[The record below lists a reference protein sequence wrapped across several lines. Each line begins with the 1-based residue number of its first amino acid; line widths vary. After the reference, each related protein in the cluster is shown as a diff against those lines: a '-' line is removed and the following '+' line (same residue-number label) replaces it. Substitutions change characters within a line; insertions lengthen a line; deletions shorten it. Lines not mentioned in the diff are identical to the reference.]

1 LNSSAGVEEAIRKS
15 EIQGLTGIG
24 PALGPETILLVED
37 EAFVRQAAAEAL
49 ESAGYRLLIAGSAAE
64 ALEAYRKCVRPVDLL
79 LADVVMPG
87 TSGRELVAK
96 FKGLSPGTRI
106 LLMSGYAEQMAACE
120 PSPHA
125 RKWLAK
131 PFSIHTLLRAVR
143 EALNTNPC
151 DDAHAQP
158 ARVLR

>member
-1 LNSSAGVEEAIRKS
+1 MNSSAGAEGAIQKN
-15 EIQGLTGIG
+15 EIQSFTGIR

-49 ESAGYRLLIAGSAAE
+49 ESAGYRLLSAGSAAE
-64 ALEAYRKCVRPVDLL
+64 ALEAYRKCFRPVDLL

-87 TSGRELVAK
+87 MSGRELAAQ
-96 FKGLSPGTRI
+96 FEGLSPGTRI
-106 LLMSGYAEQMAACE
+106 LLMTGFAEQLAAGQ

-125 RKWLAK
+125 KKWLAK

-143 EALNTNPC
+143 EALDTNPF

-158 ARVLR
+158 TRVLR

>member
-1 LNSSAGVEEAIRKS
+1 MNSSAGVEEAIRKS

-64 ALEAYRKCVRPVDLL
+64 ALEAYRKCFRPVDLL
-79 LADVVMPG
+79 LADLVMPG
-87 TSGRELVAK
+87 MSGRELAAK

-106 LLMSGYAEQMAACE
+106 LLMSGYAEQLAACQ
-120 PSPHA
+120 PSSHA
-125 RKWLAK
+125 RKWLPK
-131 PFSIHTLLRAVR
+131 PFSIRTLLRAVR
-143 EALNTNPC
+143 EALNTNPF
-151 DDAHAQP
+151 DGAHAQP
-158 ARVLR
+158 ARALR